1 MKKVLICTA
10 VAIGLGACATK
21 EKMETDTTKKGGS
34 VTANADHS
42 AAITATKLTSNLDKG
57 QVPGTDFFQYAT
69 GGWQNANPITDE
81 YARYGQFDA
90 LREKNREQL
99 KDLVLEQAAKK
110 GEKGSNSQKVG
121 DLYNLVMDSTRRNNE
136 GVAPVKPYMD
146 AIAAMQTKE
155 EIIPLIAKNYIVGLG
170 NFFGTGISTDIM
182 ESNSNQLGIY
192 QGGLSLSEKEYYS
205 EESEVA
211 ANIRTKFREHV
222 VNMFKLHGFSEQEA
236 TAKMEAVMAIETR
249 LAAKHLSRVERRD
262 PMNSYHKMSYDELKS
277 TVPGIDWDT
286 YYSILGIEGI
296 KELNLAHPE
305 AIKEVAAI
313 INDTPM
319 DDIKA
324 YLEWRVIRST
334 ANELSDALEEE
345 TFAFYGTVLSGK
357 KVQQPRWKRAVS
369 TVDGALGDIIGQLYV
384 AKYFPAEAK
393 ERMTQLVKNL
403 QIALGERIDA
413 QEWMS
418 DVTKKAAHEK
428 LNTFTV
434 KIGYPDK
441 WDDYSALTIDP
452 ELSYAENCRN
462 MSEFGWKKHVD
473 EKWGKPVDRDE
484 WHMTPQTVNAYYNPT
499 TNEICFPAGILQY
512 PFFDMEEDDAFN
524 YGAIGVVIG
533 HEMTHGFDDQGR
545 QFDKDGNFANWWTD
559 EDAQKFNERT
569 QVIVDFFDKIE
580 VLPGLNANGKLTLG
594 ENIADH
600 GGIMISLQ
608 AFRKATKDN
617 PLPVIDGLT
626 AEQRF
631 FISYSGVWA
640 GHVRDEEIRNLTK
653 SDVHSLSR
661 WRVNGTLP
669 HIDAWYEAFG
679 ITEESP
685 MFVPQEKRLN
695 IW

>member
-1 MKKVLICTA
+1 MKRVLICTA

-21 EKMETDTTKKGGS
+21 EKKSDMK
-34 VTANADHS
+34 V
-42 AAITATKLTSNLDKG
+42 ITETKLTANLDKNH
-57 QVPGTDFFQYAT
+57 VPGTDFFQYAT

-99 KDLVLEQAAKK
+99 KNLVLEQAAKK

-182 ESNSNQLGIY
+182 ESNSHQLGIY

-205 EESEVA
+205 DNDEVS
-211 ANIRTKFREHV
+211 ANIRAKFGQHV

-236 TAKMEAVMAIETR
+236 TAKMKAVMAIETR

-262 PMNSYHKMSYDELKS
+262 PMNSYHKISYDELKS
-277 TVPGIDWDT
+277 TIPGIDWDT
-286 YYSILGIEGI
+286 YYSILGIEDI

-369 TVDGALGDIIGQLYV
+369 TVDGALGDIIGELYV
-384 AKYFPAEAK
+384 AKYFPPAAK

-608 AFRKATKDN
+608 AFRKATKEN
-617 PLPVIDGLT
+617 PLPEIDGLT

-631 FISYSGVWA
+631 FLSYSGVWA

-685 MFVPQEKRLN
+685 MFVPQEERLN

>member
-1 MKKVLICTA
+1 MKKLLILTA
-10 VAIGLGACATK
+10 IALGVAGCETK
-21 EKMETDTTKKGGS
+21 ETMK
-34 VTANADHS
+34 
-42 AAITATKLTSNLDKG
+42 TKLTENLDTTYKAG
-57 QVPGTDFFQYAT
+57 EDFFQYAT

-99 KDLVLEQAAKK
+99 KDLVLEQAAK
-110 GEKGSNSQKVG
+110 ESEPGSNAQKVG
-121 DLYNLVMDSTRRNNE
+121 DLYKLVMDSTRRNSE
-136 GVAPVKPYMD
+136 GIAPVKPYID
-146 AIAAMQTKE
+146 AVAAMKE
-155 EIIPLIAKNYIVGLG
+155 KSEIIPLIAKNYRVGLG
-170 NFFGTGISTDIM
+170 NFFGTGIGTDIM
-182 ESNSNQLGIY
+182 DSNSNQLGIY

-205 EESEVA
+205 EDSEVA
-211 ANIRTKFREHV
+211 ANIRTKFREYV
-222 VNMFKLHGFSEQEA
+222 VNMFKLFGNSEQEA

-249 LAAKHLSRVERRD
+249 LAAKHLSRVERRN
-262 PMNSYHKMSYDELKS
+262 PMNSYHKMSYDELKE
-277 TVPGIDWDT
+277 TIPGIDWDT
-286 YYSILGIEGI
+286 YYSILGIDGI
-296 KELNLAHPE
+296 EALNLAHPA
-305 AIKEVAAI
+305 AIKEVEAI
-313 INDTPM
+313 INDTPLN
-319 DDIKA
+319 DIKA
-324 YLEWRVIRST
+324 YLEWRIIRST
-334 ANELSDALEEE
+334 ANELSDAIEEE

-369 TVDGALGDIIGQLYV
+369 TVDGALGDIIGELYV
-384 AKYFPAEAK
+384 AKHFPPAAK
-393 ERMTQLVKNL
+393 VRMTELVKNL

-452 ELSYAENCRN
+452 ALSYAENCRN
-462 MSEFGWKKHVD
+462 MSEFGWKKHID
-473 EKWGKPVDRDE
+473 ETWGKPVNRDE

-512 PFFDMEEDDAFN
+512 PFFDMDEDDAFN

-559 EDAQKFNERT
+559 EDAAKFNERT

-608 AFRKATKDN
+608 AFRNATKDN
-617 PLPVIDGLT
+617 PLPVVDGLT

-631 FISYSGVWA
+631 FLSYSGVWA

-669 HIDAWYEAFG
+669 HIDAWYDAFG

-685 MFVPQEKRLN
+685 MFVPQEERLN

>member
-1 MKKVLICTA
+1 
-10 VAIGLGACATK
+10 
-21 EKMETDTTKKGGS
+21 
-34 VTANADHS
+34 
-42 AAITATKLTSNLDKG
+42 
-57 QVPGTDFFQYAT
+57 
-69 GGWQNANPITDE
+69 
-81 YARYGQFDA
+81 
-90 LREKNREQL
+90 
-99 KDLVLEQAAKK
+99 
-110 GEKGSNSQKVG
+110 
-121 DLYNLVMDSTRRNNE
+121 MD
-136 GVAPVKPYMD
+136 
-146 AIAAMQTKE
+146 
-155 EIIPLIAKNYIVGLG
+155 
-170 NFFGTGISTDIM
+170 
-182 ESNSNQLGIY
+182 SNSNQLGIY

-211 ANIRTKFREHV
+211 ANIRTKFREYV
-222 VNMFKLHGFSEQEA
+222 VNMFKLFGNSEQEA

-262 PMNSYHKMSYDELKS
+262 PMKSYHKISYDELKKS
-277 TVPGIDWDT
+277 IPGIDWDT
-286 YYSILGIEGI
+286 YYSILGINGI
-296 KELNLAHPE
+296 EVLNLAHPE
-305 AIKEVAAI
+305 AIKEVEAI

-319 DDIKA
+319 SDIKA
-324 YLEWRVIRST
+324 YLEWRIIRST
-334 ANELSDALEEE
+334 SNELSDAIEEE

-369 TVDGALGDIIGQLYV
+369 TVDGALGDIIGELYV
-384 AKYFPAEAK
+384 AKHFPPAAK
-393 ERMTQLVKNL
+393 VRMTELVNNL

-441 WDDYSALTIDP
+441 WDDYSALNIDP
-452 ELSYAENCRN
+452 ALSYSENCRN
-462 MSEFGWKKHVD
+462 MSEFGWKKHID
-473 EKWGKPVDRDE
+473 EKWGKPVDREE

-545 QFDKDGNFANWWTD
+545 QFDKDGNFANWWTE
-559 EDAQKFNERT
+559 EDAAKFNERT

-608 AFRKATKDN
+608 AFRNATKEN
-617 PLPVIDGLT
+617 PLPVVDGLT

-631 FISYSGVWA
+631 FLSYSGVWA

-685 MFVPQEKRLN
+685 MFVPQEERLN

>member
-1 MKKVLICTA
+1 MMANL
-10 VAIGLGACATK
+10 
-21 EKMETDTTKKGGS
+21 DTTQ
-34 VTANADHS
+34 D
-42 AAITATKLTSNLDKG
+42 
-57 QVPGTDFFQYAT
+57 PGTDFFRYAT
-69 GGWQNANPITDE
+69 GGWLDANPLTDE

-90 LREKNREQL
+90 LREKSREQL
-99 KDLVLEQAAKK
+99 KELVLEQAAK
-110 GEKGSNSQKVG
+110 ESEPGSNAQKVG
-121 DLYNLVMDSTRRNNE
+121 DLYKMVMDSTTRNAQ
-136 GVAPVKPYMD
+136 GVEPVKPLMD
-146 AIAAMQTKE
+146 EVAALKDKS
-155 EIIPLIAKNYIVGLG
+155 EIIPLMARNTRVGIG
-170 NFFGTGISTDIM
+170 GFFGTGIGTDIM
-182 ESNSNQLGIY
+182 DSNSNQLGLY
-192 QGGLSLSEKEYYS
+192 QGGLSLPEKEYYS
-205 EESEVA
+205 DNDEITL
-211 ANIRTKFREHV
+211 NIRAKFQEYV
-222 VNMFKLHGFSEQEA
+222 VNMFKLHGFEA
-236 TAKMEAVMAIETR
+236 AAAQKKMEAVMAIETR
-249 LAAKHLSRVERRD
+249 IAAKHLSRVERRN
-262 PMNSYHKMSYDELKS
+262 PLNSYHKMTYAELKN
-277 TVPGIDWDT
+277 TIPGINWDE
-286 YYSILGIEGI
+286 YYSILGINGI
-296 KELNLAHPE
+296 EVLNLAHPE

-313 INDTPM
+313 IAETPL
-319 DDIKA
+319 DDLKA

-334 ANELSDALEEE
+334 SNELTDDIEAE

-369 TVDGALGDIIGQLYV
+369 TVDGALGDIIGELYV
-384 AKYFPAEAK
+384 AKHFPPAAK

-403 QIALGERIDA
+403 QVALGERIDA

-418 DVTKKAAHEK
+418 EETKKAAHEK

-441 WDDYSALTIDP
+441 WDDYSGLVIDP
-452 ELSYAENCRN
+452 ALSYAENCRR
-462 MSEFGWKKHVD
+462 MSEFGWNKHVN
-473 EKWGKPVDRDE
+473 EKWGKPVDREE

-512 PFFDMEEDDAFN
+512 PFFDMNEDDAFN

-559 EDAQKFNERT
+559 EDAAKFNERT

-600 GGIMISLQ
+600 GGLMISMQ
-608 AFRKATKDN
+608 AFKNATKEN
-617 PLPVIDGLT
+617 PLPVINGFT
-626 AEQRF
+626 PEQRF
-631 FISYSGVWA
+631 YLSYSGVWA

-653 SDVHSLSR
+653 SDVHSLAR

-669 HIDAWYEAFG
+669 HIDDWYTAFG

-685 MFVPQEKRLN
+685 MFVPQEERLK

>member
-1 MKKVLICTA
+1 MKKLLILTA
-10 VAIGLGACATK
+10 IALGVAGCETK
-21 EKMETDTTKKGGS
+21 ETMK
-34 VTANADHS
+34 
-42 AAITATKLTSNLDKG
+42 TKLTENLDTTYKAG
-57 QVPGTDFFQYAT
+57 EDFFQYAT

-99 KDLVLEQAAKK
+99 KELVLEQAAK
-110 GEKGSNSQKVG
+110 ESEPGSNAQKVG
-121 DLYNLVMDSTRRNNE
+121 DLYKLVMDSTRRNSE
-136 GVAPVKPYMD
+136 GIAPVKPYID
-146 AIAAMQTKE
+146 AIAAMKE
-155 EIIPLIAKNYIVGLG
+155 KSEIIPLIAKNYRVGLG

-182 ESNSNQLGIY
+182 DSNSNQLGIY

-211 ANIRTKFREHV
+211 ANIRAKFREHV
-222 VNMFKLHGFSEQEA
+222 VNMFKLFGNSEQDA

-262 PMNSYHKMSYDELKS
+262 PMNSYHKMSYDELKK
-277 TVPGIDWDT
+277 TIPGIDWDT

-296 KELNLAHPE
+296 EELNLAHPA
-305 AIKEVAAI
+305 AIKEVEAI
-313 INDTPM
+313 IKETPLN
-319 DDIKA
+319 DIKA
-324 YLEWRVIRST
+324 YLEWRIIRST
-334 ANELSDALEEE
+334 SNELSDAIEEE

-369 TVDGALGDIIGQLYV
+369 TVDGALGDIIGELYV
-384 AKYFPAEAK
+384 AKHFPPAAK
-393 ERMTQLVKNL
+393 VRMTELVKNL

-418 DVTKKAAHEK
+418 AETKKAAHEK

-452 ELSYAENCRN
+452 VLSYAENCRN
-462 MSEFGWKKHVD
+462 MSEFDWKKHVD
-473 EKWGKPVDRDE
+473 EKWGKPVDREE

-608 AFRKATKDN
+608 AFRNATKDN
-617 PLPVIDGLT
+617 PLPVVDGLT

-679 ITEESP
+679 ITDKDP
-685 MFVPQEKRLN
+685 MFVPKEERLN

>member
-1 MKKVLICTA
+1 MMANL
-10 VAIGLGACATK
+10 
-21 EKMETDTTKKGGS
+21 DTTQ
-34 VTANADHS
+34 D
-42 AAITATKLTSNLDKG
+42 
-57 QVPGTDFFQYAT
+57 PGTDFFRYAT
-69 GGWQNANPITDE
+69 GGWQDANPLTDE

-90 LREKNREQL
+90 LREKSREQL
-99 KDLVLEQAAKK
+99 KELVLEQAAK
-110 GEKGSNSQKVG
+110 ESEPGSNAQKVG
-121 DLYNLVMDSTRRNNE
+121 DLYKMVMDSTTRNAQ
-136 GVAPVKPYMD
+136 GVEPVKPLMD
-146 AIAAMQTKE
+146 EVAALKNKSEM
-155 EIIPLIAKNYIVGLG
+155 IPLMARNTRVGIG
-170 NFFGTGISTDIM
+170 GFFGTGIGTDIM
-182 ESNSNQLGIY
+182 DSNSNQLGLY
-192 QGGLSLSEKEYYS
+192 QGGLSLPEKEYYS
-205 EESEVA
+205 DNDEITL
-211 ANIRTKFREHV
+211 NIRAKFQEYV
-222 VNMFKLHGFSEQEA
+222 VNMFKLHGFDADAAQK
-236 TAKMEAVMAIETR
+236 KMEAVMAIETR
-249 LAAKHLSRVERRD
+249 IAAKHLSRVERRN
-262 PMNSYHKMSYDELKS
+262 PLNSYHKMTYAELKS
-277 TVPGIDWDT
+277 TIPGINWDE
-286 YYSILGIEGI
+286 YYSILGINGI
-296 KELNLAHPE
+296 EVLNLAHPE

-313 INDTPM
+313 IADTPL
-319 DDIKA
+319 DDLKA

-334 ANELSDALEEE
+334 STELTDDIEAE

-369 TVDGALGDIIGQLYV
+369 TVDGALGDIIGELYV
-384 AKYFPAEAK
+384 AKHFPPAAK

-403 QIALGERIDA
+403 QVALGERIDA

-418 DVTKKAAHEK
+418 EETKKAAHEK

-441 WDDYSALTIDP
+441 WDDYSGLVIDP
-452 ELSYAENCRN
+452 ALSYAENCRR
-462 MSEFGWKKHVD
+462 MSEFGWNKHVN
-473 EKWGKPVDRDE
+473 EKWGKPVDREE

-512 PFFDMEEDDAFN
+512 PFFDMNEDDAFN

-545 QFDKDGNFANWWTD
+545 QFDKEGNFANWWTD
-559 EDAQKFNERT
+559 EDAAKFNERT

-600 GGIMISLQ
+600 GGLMISMQ
-608 AFRKATKDN
+608 AFKNATKEN
-617 PLPVIDGLT
+617 PLPVINGFT
-626 AEQRF
+626 PEQRF
-631 FISYSGVWA
+631 YLSYSGVWA

-669 HIDAWYEAFG
+669 HIDDWYTAFG

-685 MFVPQEKRLN
+685 MFVPQEERLK

>member
-1 MKKVLICTA
+1 MKRIFICTA
-10 VAIGLGACATK
+10 LAVSLGACTTN
-21 EKMETDTTKKGGS
+21 ETMETKLMANLDTTQ
-34 VTANADHS
+34 D
-42 AAITATKLTSNLDKG
+42 
-57 QVPGTDFFQYAT
+57 PGTDFFRYAT
-69 GGWQNANPITDE
+69 GGWQDANPLTDE

-90 LREKNREQL
+90 LREKSREQL
-99 KDLVLEQAAKK
+99 KELVLEQAAK
-110 GEKGSNSQKVG
+110 ESEPGSNAQKVG
-121 DLYNLVMDSTRRNNE
+121 DLYKMVMDSTTRNAQ
-136 GVAPVKPYMD
+136 GVEPVKPLMD
-146 AIAAMQTKE
+146 EVAALKE
-155 EIIPLIAKNYIVGLG
+155 KSEIIPLMARNTRVGIG
-170 NFFGTGISTDIM
+170 GFFGTGIGTDIM
-182 ESNSNQLGIY
+182 DSNSNQLGLY
-192 QGGLSLSEKEYYS
+192 QGGLSLPEKEYYS
-205 EESEVA
+205 DNDEITL
-211 ANIRTKFREHV
+211 NIRAKFQEYV
-222 VNMFKLHGFSEQEA
+222 VNMFKLHGFEA
-236 TAKMEAVMAIETR
+236 AAAQKKMEAVMAIETR
-249 LAAKHLSRVERRD
+249 IAAKHLSRVERRN
-262 PMNSYHKMSYDELKS
+262 PLNSYHKMTYAELKN
-277 TVPGIDWDT
+277 TIPGINWDE
-286 YYSILGIEGI
+286 YYSILGINGI
-296 KELNLAHPE
+296 EVLNLAHPE

-313 INDTPM
+313 IADTPL
-319 DDIKA
+319 DDLKA

-334 ANELSDALEEE
+334 SNELTDDIEAE

-369 TVDGALGDIIGQLYV
+369 TVDGALGDIIGELYV
-384 AKYFPAEAK
+384 AKHFPPAAK

-403 QIALGERIDA
+403 QVALGERIDA

-418 DVTKKAAHEK
+418 DETKKAAHEK

-441 WDDYSALTIDP
+441 WDDYSGLVIDP
-452 ELSYAENCRN
+452 ALSYAENCRR
-462 MSEFGWKKHVD
+462 MSEFGWNKHVN
-473 EKWGKPVDRDE
+473 EKWGKPVDREE

-512 PFFDMEEDDAFN
+512 PFFDMDEDDAFN

-559 EDAQKFNERT
+559 EDAAKFNERT

-600 GGIMISLQ
+600 GGLMISMQ
-608 AFRKATKDN
+608 AFKNATKEN
-617 PLPVIDGLT
+617 PLPVINGFT
-626 AEQRF
+626 PEQRF
-631 FISYSGVWA
+631 YLSYSGVWA

-669 HIDAWYEAFG
+669 HIDDWYTAFD

-685 MFVPQEKRLN
+685 MFVPQEERLK

>member
-1 MKKVLICTA
+1 MA
-10 VAIGLGACATK
+10 VSLGACTTN
-21 EKMETDTTKKGGS
+21 ETMETKLMANLDTTQ
-34 VTANADHS
+34 D
-42 AAITATKLTSNLDKG
+42 
-57 QVPGTDFFQYAT
+57 PGTDFFRYAT
-69 GGWQNANPITDE
+69 GGWLDANPLTDE

-90 LREKNREQL
+90 LREKSREQL
-99 KDLVLEQAAKK
+99 KELVLEQAAK
-110 GEKGSNSQKVG
+110 ESEPGSNAQKVG
-121 DLYNLVMDSTRRNNE
+121 DLYKMVMDSTTRNAQ
-136 GVAPVKPYMD
+136 GVEPVKPLMD
-146 AIAAMQTKE
+146 EVAALKDKS
-155 EIIPLIAKNYIVGLG
+155 EIIPLMARNTRVGIG
-170 NFFGTGISTDIM
+170 GFFGTGIGTDIM
-182 ESNSNQLGIY
+182 DSNSNQLGLY
-192 QGGLSLSEKEYYS
+192 QGGLSLPEKEYYS
-205 EESEVA
+205 DNDEITL
-211 ANIRTKFREHV
+211 NIRAKFQEYV
-222 VNMFKLHGFSEQEA
+222 VNMFKLHGFEA
-236 TAKMEAVMAIETR
+236 AEAQKKMEAVMAIETR
-249 LAAKHLSRVERRD
+249 IAAKHLSRVERRN
-262 PMNSYHKMSYDELKS
+262 PLNSYHKMTYAELKN
-277 TVPGIDWDT
+277 TIPGINWDE
-286 YYSILGIEGI
+286 YYSILGINGI
-296 KELNLAHPE
+296 EVLNLAHPE

-313 INDTPM
+313 IAETPL
-319 DDIKA
+319 DDLKA

-334 ANELSDALEEE
+334 SNELTDDIEAE

-369 TVDGALGDIIGQLYV
+369 TVDGALGDIIGELYV
-384 AKYFPAEAK
+384 AKHFPPAAK

-403 QIALGERIDA
+403 QVALGERIDA

-418 DVTKKAAHEK
+418 EETKKAAHEK

-441 WDDYSALTIDP
+441 WDDYSGLVIDP
-452 ELSYAENCRN
+452 ALSYAENCRR
-462 MSEFGWKKHVD
+462 MSEFGWNKHVN
-473 EKWGKPVDRDE
+473 EKWGKPVDREE

-512 PFFDMEEDDAFN
+512 PFFDMDEDDAFN

-559 EDAQKFNERT
+559 EDAAKFNERT

-600 GGIMISLQ
+600 GGLMISMQ
-608 AFRKATKDN
+608 AFKNATKEN
-617 PLPVIDGLT
+617 PLPVINGFT
-626 AEQRF
+626 PEQRF
-631 FISYSGVWA
+631 YLSYSGVWA

-653 SDVHSLSR
+653 SDVHSLAR

-669 HIDAWYEAFG
+669 HIDDWYTAFG

-685 MFVPQEKRLN
+685 MFVPQEERLK

>member
-1 MKKVLICTA
+1 MKRIFICTA
-10 VAIGLGACATK
+10 LAVSLGACTTN
-21 EKMETDTTKKGGS
+21 ETMETKLMANLDTTQ
-34 VTANADHS
+34 D
-42 AAITATKLTSNLDKG
+42 
-57 QVPGTDFFQYAT
+57 PGTDFFRYAT
-69 GGWQNANPITDE
+69 GGWQDANPLTDE

-90 LREKNREQL
+90 LREKSREQL
-99 KDLVLEQAAKK
+99 KELVLEQAAK
-110 GEKGSNSQKVG
+110 ESEPGSNAQKVG
-121 DLYNLVMDSTRRNNE
+121 DLYKMVMDSTTRNAQ
-136 GVAPVKPYMD
+136 GVEPVKPLMD
-146 AIAAMQTKE
+146 EVAALKDKS
-155 EIIPLIAKNYIVGLG
+155 EIIPLMARNTRVGIG
-170 NFFGTGISTDIM
+170 GFFGTGIGTDIM
-182 ESNSNQLGIY
+182 DSNSNQLGLY
-192 QGGLSLSEKEYYS
+192 QGGLSLPEKEYYS
-205 EESEVA
+205 DNDEITL
-211 ANIRTKFREHV
+211 NIRAKFQEYV
-222 VNMFKLHGFSEQEA
+222 VNMFKLHGFDADAAQK
-236 TAKMEAVMAIETR
+236 KMEAVMAIETR
-249 LAAKHLSRVERRD
+249 IAAKHLSRVERRN
-262 PMNSYHKMSYDELKS
+262 PLNSYHKMTYAELKS
-277 TVPGIDWDT
+277 TIPGINWDE
-286 YYSILGIEGI
+286 YYSILGINGI
-296 KELNLAHPE
+296 EVLNLAHPE

-313 INDTPM
+313 IADTPL
-319 DDIKA
+319 DDLKA

-334 ANELSDALEEE
+334 SNELTDDIEAE

-369 TVDGALGDIIGQLYV
+369 TVDGALGDIIGELYV
-384 AKYFPAEAK
+384 AKHFPPAAK

-403 QIALGERIDA
+403 QVALGERIDA

-418 DVTKKAAHEK
+418 DETKKAAHEK

-441 WDDYSALTIDP
+441 WDDYSGLVIDP
-452 ELSYAENCRN
+452 ALSYAENCRR
-462 MSEFGWKKHVD
+462 MSEFGWNKHVN
-473 EKWGKPVDRDE
+473 EKWGKPVDREE

-512 PFFDMEEDDAFN
+512 PFFDMNEDDAFN

-559 EDAQKFNERT
+559 EDAAKFNERT

-600 GGIMISLQ
+600 GGLMISMQ
-608 AFRKATKDN
+608 AFKNATKEN
-617 PLPVIDGLT
+617 PLPVINGFT
-626 AEQRF
+626 PEQRF
-631 FISYSGVWA
+631 YLSYSGVWA

-669 HIDAWYEAFG
+669 HIDDWYTAFG

-685 MFVPQEKRLN
+685 MFVPQKERLK

>member
-1 MKKVLICTA
+1 MIYSMKKLFICTA
-10 VAIGLGACATK
+10 MLIGLGACTTK
-21 EKMETDTTKKGGS
+21 ESMES
-34 VTANADHS
+34 
-42 AAITATKLTSNLDKG
+42 KLMTNLDTSH
-57 QVPGTDFFQYAT
+57 QPGSDFFQYAT

-99 KDLVLEQAAKK
+99 KELVLEQAAK
-110 GEKGSNSQKVG
+110 ESETGSNEQKVG
-121 DLYNLVMDSTRRNNE
+121 DLYNLVMDSTRRNSE
-136 GVAPVKPYMD
+136 GIAPVKPYID
-146 AIAAMQTKE
+146 AVAAMKE
-155 EIIPLIAKNYIVGLG
+155 KSEIIPLIAKNYRVGLG
-170 NFFGTGISTDIM
+170 NFFGTGIGTDIM
-182 ESNSNQLGIY
+182 DSNSNQLGIY

-205 EESEVA
+205 EDTEVA
-211 ANIRTKFREHV
+211 ANIRAKFRQYI
-222 VNMFKLHGFSEQEA
+222 VNMFKLFGNNEQEA

-249 LAAKHLSRVERRD
+249 LAAKHLSRVERRN
-262 PMNSYHKMSYDELKS
+262 PMNSYHKITYSELKK
-277 TVPGIDWDT
+277 TIPTIDWDT
-286 YYSILGIEGI
+286 YYSILGINGI
-296 KELNLAHPE
+296 EVLNLAHPE

-313 INDTPM
+313 IKEMPLN
-319 DDIKA
+319 DIKS
-324 YLEWRVIRST
+324 YLEWRIIHST
-334 ANELSDALEEE
+334 SNELSDAIEEE

-357 KVQQPRWKRAVS
+357 KVQQPRWKRAIS
-369 TVDGALGDIIGQLYV
+369 AVDGALGDVIGQLYV
-384 AKYFPAEAK
+384 AKYFPPAAK
-393 ERMTQLVKNL
+393 ERMTKLVQNL
-403 QIALGERIDA
+403 QTALGERINA

-441 WDDYSALTIDP
+441 WDDYSKLTIDP
-452 ELSYAENCRN
+452 TLSYADNCRH
-462 MSEFGWKKHVD
+462 MSEFGWEKHID
-473 EKWGKPVDRDE
+473 EKWGKPVDREE

-559 EDAQKFNERT
+559 EDAEKFNERT

-608 AFRKATKDN
+608 ALRNATKEN
-617 PLPVIDGLT
+617 TLPTVGGFT
-626 AEQRF
+626 PEQRF
-631 FISYSGVWA
+631 FLSYSGVWA

-685 MFVPQEKRLN
+685 MFVPQNERLN

>member
-1 MKKVLICTA
+1 MKKLLILTA
-10 VAIGLGACATK
+10 IALGVAGCETK
-21 EKMETDTTKKGGS
+21 ETMK
-34 VTANADHS
+34 
-42 AAITATKLTSNLDKG
+42 TKLTENLDTTYKAG
-57 QVPGTDFFQYAT
+57 EDFFQYAT

-99 KDLVLEQAAKK
+99 KDLVLEQAAK
-110 GEKGSNSQKVG
+110 ESEPGSNAQKVG
-121 DLYNLVMDSTRRNNE
+121 DLYKLVMDSTRRNSE
-136 GVAPVKPYMD
+136 GIAPVKPYID
-146 AIAAMQTKE
+146 AVAAMKE
-155 EIIPLIAKNYIVGLG
+155 KSEIIPLIAKNYRVGLG
-170 NFFGTGISTDIM
+170 NFFGTGIGTDIM
-182 ESNSNQLGIY
+182 DSNSNQLGIY

-205 EESEVA
+205 EDSEVA
-211 ANIRTKFREHV
+211 ANIRTKFREYV
-222 VNMFKLHGFSEQEA
+222 VNMFKLFGNSEQEA

-249 LAAKHLSRVERRD
+249 LAAKHLSRVERRN
-262 PMNSYHKMSYDELKS
+262 PMNSYHKMSYDELKK
-277 TVPGIDWDT
+277 TIPGIDWDT
-286 YYSILGIEGI
+286 YYSILGIDGI
-296 KELNLAHPE
+296 EALNLAHPA
-305 AIKEVAAI
+305 AIKEVEAI
-313 INDTPM
+313 INDTPLN
-319 DDIKA
+319 DIKA
-324 YLEWRVIRST
+324 YLEWRIIRST
-334 ANELSDALEEE
+334 ANELSDAIEEE

-369 TVDGALGDIIGQLYV
+369 TVDGALGDIIGELYV
-384 AKYFPAEAK
+384 AKHFPPAAK
-393 ERMTQLVKNL
+393 VRMTELVKNL

-452 ELSYAENCRN
+452 ALSYAENCRN
-462 MSEFGWKKHVD
+462 MSEFGWKKHID
-473 EKWGKPVDRDE
+473 ETWGKPVNRDE

-512 PFFDMEEDDAFN
+512 PFFDMDEDDAFN

-559 EDAQKFNERT
+559 EDAAKFNERT

-608 AFRKATKDN
+608 AFRNATKDN
-617 PLPVIDGLT
+617 PLPVVDGLT

-631 FISYSGVWA
+631 FLSYSGVWA

-669 HIDAWYEAFG
+669 HIDAWYDAFG

-685 MFVPQEKRLN
+685 MFVPQEERLN

>member
-1 MKKVLICTA
+1 MA
-10 VAIGLGACATK
+10 VSLGACTTN
-21 EKMETDTTKKGGS
+21 ETMETKLMANLDTTQ
-34 VTANADHS
+34 D
-42 AAITATKLTSNLDKG
+42 
-57 QVPGTDFFQYAT
+57 PGTDFFRYAT
-69 GGWQNANPITDE
+69 GGWLDANPLTDE

-90 LREKNREQL
+90 LREKSREQL
-99 KDLVLEQAAKK
+99 KELVLEQAAK
-110 GEKGSNSQKVG
+110 ESEPGSNAQKVG
-121 DLYNLVMDSTRRNNE
+121 DLYKMVMDSTTRNAQ
-136 GVAPVKPYMD
+136 GVEPVKPLMD
-146 AIAAMQTKE
+146 EVAALKDKS
-155 EIIPLIAKNYIVGLG
+155 EIIPLMARNTRVGIG
-170 NFFGTGISTDIM
+170 GFFGTGIGTDIM
-182 ESNSNQLGIY
+182 DSNSNQLGLY
-192 QGGLSLSEKEYYS
+192 QGGLSLPEKEYYS
-205 EESEVA
+205 DNDEITL
-211 ANIRTKFREHV
+211 NIRAKFQEYV
-222 VNMFKLHGFSEQEA
+222 VNMFKLHGFEA
-236 TAKMEAVMAIETR
+236 AAAQKKMEAVMAIETR
-249 LAAKHLSRVERRD
+249 IAAKHLSRVERRN
-262 PMNSYHKMSYDELKS
+262 PLNSYHKMTYAELKN
-277 TVPGIDWDT
+277 TIPGINWDE
-286 YYSILGIEGI
+286 YYSILGINGI
-296 KELNLAHPE
+296 EVLNLAHPE

-313 INDTPM
+313 IADTPL
-319 DDIKA
+319 DDLKA

-334 ANELSDALEEE
+334 SNELTDDIEAE

-369 TVDGALGDIIGQLYV
+369 TVDGALGDIIGELYV
-384 AKYFPAEAK
+384 AKHFPPAAK

-403 QIALGERIDA
+403 QVALGERIDA

-418 DVTKKAAHEK
+418 EETKKAAHEK

-441 WDDYSALTIDP
+441 WDDYSGLVIDP
-452 ELSYAENCRN
+452 ALSYAENCRR
-462 MSEFGWKKHVD
+462 MSEFGWNKHVN
-473 EKWGKPVDRDE
+473 EKWGKPVDREE

-512 PFFDMEEDDAFN
+512 PFFDMDEDDAFN

-559 EDAQKFNERT
+559 EDAAKFNERT

-600 GGIMISLQ
+600 GGLMISMQ
-608 AFRKATKDN
+608 AFKNATKEN
-617 PLPVIDGLT
+617 PLPVINGFT
-626 AEQRF
+626 PEQRF
-631 FISYSGVWA
+631 YLSYSGVWA

-669 HIDAWYEAFG
+669 HIDDWYTAFG

-685 MFVPQEKRLN
+685 MFVPQEERLK

>member
-1 MKKVLICTA
+1 MIYSMKKLFICTA
-10 VAIGLGACATK
+10 MLIGLGACTTK
-21 EKMETDTTKKGGS
+21 ESMES
-34 VTANADHS
+34 
-42 AAITATKLTSNLDKG
+42 KLMTNLDTSH
-57 QVPGTDFFQYAT
+57 QPGSDFFQYAT

-99 KDLVLEQAAKK
+99 KELVLEQAAK
-110 GEKGSNSQKVG
+110 ESETGSNEQKVG
-121 DLYNLVMDSTRRNNE
+121 DLYNLVMDSTRRNSE
-136 GVAPVKPYMD
+136 GIAPVKPYID
-146 AIAAMQTKE
+146 AVAAMKE
-155 EIIPLIAKNYIVGLG
+155 KSEIIPLIAKNYRVGLG
-170 NFFGTGISTDIM
+170 NFFGTGIGTDIM
-182 ESNSNQLGIY
+182 DSNSNQLGIY

-205 EESEVA
+205 EDTEVA
-211 ANIRTKFREHV
+211 ANIRAKFRQYI
-222 VNMFKLHGFSEQEA
+222 VNMFKLFGNNEQEA

-249 LAAKHLSRVERRD
+249 LAAKHLSRVERRN
-262 PMNSYHKMSYDELKS
+262 PMNSYHKITYSELKK
-277 TVPGIDWDT
+277 TIPTIDWDT
-286 YYSILGIEGI
+286 YYSILGINGI
-296 KELNLAHPE
+296 EVLNLAHPE

-313 INDTPM
+313 IKEMPLN
-319 DDIKA
+319 DIKS
-324 YLEWRVIRST
+324 YLEWRIIHST
-334 ANELSDALEEE
+334 SNELSDAIEEE

-357 KVQQPRWKRAVS
+357 KVQQPRWKRAIS
-369 TVDGALGDIIGQLYV
+369 AVDGALGDVIGQLYV
-384 AKYFPAEAK
+384 AKYFPPAAK
-393 ERMTQLVKNL
+393 ERMTKLVLNL
-403 QIALGERIDA
+403 QTALGERINA

-441 WDDYSALTIDP
+441 WDDYSKLTIDP
-452 ELSYAENCRN
+452 TLSYADNCRH
-462 MSEFGWKKHVD
+462 MSEFGWEKHID
-473 EKWGKPVDRDE
+473 EKWGKPVDREE

-559 EDAQKFNERT
+559 EDAEKFNERT

-608 AFRKATKDN
+608 ALRNATKEN
-617 PLPVIDGLT
+617 TLPTVGGFT
-626 AEQRF
+626 PEQRF
-631 FISYSGVWA
+631 FLSYSGVWA

-685 MFVPQEKRLN
+685 MFVPQNERLN

>member
-1 MKKVLICTA
+1 MKKLLILTA
-10 VAIGLGACATK
+10 IALGVAGCETK
-21 EKMETDTTKKGGS
+21 ETMKTKITENLDTTYKAGE
-34 VTANADHS
+34 
-42 AAITATKLTSNLDKG
+42 
-57 QVPGTDFFQYAT
+57 DFFQYAT

-99 KDLVLEQAAKK
+99 KELVLEQAAKQS
-110 GEKGSNSQKVG
+110 EPGSNAQKVG
-121 DLYNLVMDSTRRNNE
+121 DLYNLVMDSTRRNSE
-136 GVAPVKPYMD
+136 GIAPVKPYID
-146 AIAAMQTKE
+146 AVAAMKE
-155 EIIPLIAKNYIVGLG
+155 KSEIIPLIAQNYRVGLG
-170 NFFGTGISTDIM
+170 NFFGTGIGTDIM
-182 ESNSNQLGIY
+182 DSNSNQLGIY

-205 EESEVA
+205 EDSEVA
-211 ANIRTKFREHV
+211 ANIRAKFREYV
-222 VNMFKLHGFSEQEA
+222 VNMFKLFGNSEQEA

-262 PMNSYHKMSYDELKS
+262 PMNSYHKMSYDELKK
-277 TVPGIDWDT
+277 TIPGIDWDT
-286 YYSILGIEGI
+286 YYNILGINNIEV
-296 KELNLAHPE
+296 LNLAHPE

-313 INDTPM
+313 IDDTPM
-319 DDIKA
+319 SDIKA
-324 YLEWRVIRST
+324 YLEWRIIRST
-334 ANELSDALEEE
+334 SNELSDAIEEE

-369 TVDGALGDIIGQLYV
+369 AVDGALGDIIGELYV
-384 AKYFPAEAK
+384 AKHFPPAAK
-393 ERMTQLVKNL
+393 VRMTELVKNL

-452 ELSYAENCRN
+452 ALSYAQNCRN
-462 MSEFGWKKHVD
+462 MSEFGWKKHID
-473 EKWGKPVDRDE
+473 EKWGKPVDREE

-545 QFDKDGNFANWWTD
+545 QFDKDGNFVNWWTD
-559 EDAQKFNERT
+559 EDAKMFNERT

-608 AFRKATKDN
+608 AFRNATKEN
-617 PLPVIDGLT
+617 PLPVVDGLT

-631 FISYSGVWA
+631 FIAYSGVWA

-685 MFVPQEKRLN
+685 MFVPQEERLN

>member
-1 MKKVLICTA
+1 MMGNL
-10 VAIGLGACATK
+10 
-21 EKMETDTTKKGGS
+21 DTTQ
-34 VTANADHS
+34 A
-42 AAITATKLTSNLDKG
+42 
-57 QVPGTDFFQYAT
+57 PGTDFFRYAT
-69 GGWQNANPITDE
+69 GGWQDANPLTDE

-90 LREKNREQL
+90 LREKSREQL
-99 KDLVLEQAAKK
+99 KELVLEQAAKVS
-110 GEKGSNSQKVG
+110 EPGSNAQKVG
-121 DLYNLVMDSTRRNNE
+121 DLYKMVMDSTTRNAQ
-136 GVAPVKPYMD
+136 GVEPVKPLMD
-146 AIAAMQTKE
+146 EVAAIKAKS
-155 EIIPLIAKNYIVGLG
+155 EIIPLMAKNTRVGIG
-170 NFFGTGISTDIM
+170 GFFGTGIGTDIM
-182 ESNSNQLGIY
+182 DSNSNQLGIY
-192 QGGLSLSEKEYYS
+192 QGGLSLPEKEYYS
-205 EESEVA
+205 DNDDITL
-211 ANIRTKFREHV
+211 NIRAKFQEYV
-222 VNMFKLHGFSEQEA
+222 VNMFKLHGFTADEA
-236 TAKMEAVMAIETR
+236 KSKMEAVMAIETR
-249 LAAKHLSRVERRD
+249 IAAKHLSRVERRN
-262 PMNSYHKMSYDELKS
+262 PLNSYHKMSYAELKN
-277 TVPGIDWDT
+277 TIPGINWDE
-286 YYSILGIEGI
+286 YYSILGINGI
-296 KELNLAHPE
+296 EMLNLAHPE
-305 AIKEVAAI
+305 AVKEVAAI
-313 INDTPM
+313 INEMPLESL
-319 DDIKA
+319 KS
-324 YLEWRVIRST
+324 YLQWRIVRST
-334 ANELSDALEEE
+334 SNELTDAIEEE

-369 TVDGALGDIIGQLYV
+369 TVDGALGDIIGELYV
-384 AKYFPAEAK
+384 AKHFPPAAK

-418 DVTKKAAHEK
+418 EETKKAAHEK

-441 WDDYSALTIDP
+441 WDDYSGLIVDP
-452 ELSYAENCRN
+452 SLSYAENCRR
-462 MSEFGWKKHVD
+462 MSEFEWNKHVE
-473 EKWGKPVDRDE
+473 EKWGKPVDREE

-559 EDAQKFNERT
+559 EDAAKFNERT

-600 GGIMISLQ
+600 GGLMISMQ
-608 AFRKATKDN
+608 AFKNATKEN
-617 PLPVIDGLT
+617 PLPVINGFT
-626 AEQRF
+626 PEQRF
-631 FISYSGVWA
+631 YLSYSGVWA

-669 HIDAWYEAFG
+669 HIDDWYTAFG

-685 MFVPQEKRLN
+685 MFVPQEERLK